1 MKRARKKLR
10 KHEPIQLTAR
20 RHNYFPR
27 RFMWRGKNY
36 DVTAVQ
42 EVWTKMQRRGT
53 RRSACHYFRVKCR
66 EGTFDIFQDTTL
78 NAWYL
83 AAQVS

>member
-1 MKRARKKLR
+1 MKRAQKKLR
-10 KHEPIQLTAR
+10 RHKPIQLTAR
-20 RHNYFPR
+20 RHNYFPQ

>member
-1 MKRARKKLR
+1 MNRERKKLR
-10 KHEPIQLTAR
+10 RHEPIQLTER
-20 RHNYFPR
+20 RHNYFPQ
-27 RFMWRGKNY
+27 RFMWRGTNY

-42 EVWTKMQRRGT
+42 QVWTKTQRRGR

-83 AAQVS
+83 AAQIS

>member
-10 KHEPIQLTAR
+10 RHEPILLTAR
-20 RHNYFPR
+20 RHNYFPQ

-36 DVTAVQ
+36 NVTAVQ

-83 AAQVS
+83 AAQIS

>member
-1 MKRARKKLR
+1 MKRAQKKLR

-20 RHNYFPR
+20 RHNYFPQ

-42 EVWTKMQRRGT
+42 EVWTKMQRGGT